1 MLNGAWRPYSIYYT
15 IRCILSRI
23 VDTLFEVSAKKHPFT
38 PNTHRGMVNATF
50 CCICSKA
57 PETKPE
63 KKEQPSSPVP
73 TKPKATIESGAHIS
87 PEAPLAWRIAKPE

>member
-50 CCICSKA
+50 CWICSKA
-57 PETKPE
+57 SEIKPG

-73 TKPKATIESGAHIS
+73 TKPKAAIEPGAHIS
-87 PEAPLAWRIAKPE
+87 PETPLA